1 VPRKAPP
8 PEAPGFSVAVSE
20 ADVRRL
26 CSEGAYARGD
36 ALQWEGHVFAPG
48 IEHQGLG
55 GEVLGT
61 WQRVDVVRIKAGG
74 GQLTSEC
81 TCRSGPFCRHAA
93 ALLLHWL
100 RARDSFVPIVEEGP
114 PTPDRES
121 FAGEFDYFD
130 EDDEDLDPTASY
142 PEQQV
147 SPQEEYAR
155 LLEPATMQHLRAI
168 ARRRGLRVVA
178 KNKVEMVAQ
187 LATLLSERAGI
198 EAAIAA
204 LGDDETLT
212 LEVANLLGAVGGAG
226 TTSAAIIRA
235 CSTLGL
241 AAKPSAQHFP
251 ALDTLADLALVV
263 RNETYTMDAANCWV
277 PYAVAAAIP
286 PRGVLL
292 GMSSTVRSVIP
303 PPAKLGVTE
312 VCQVIGYELAQGRI
326 GVQPMAG
333 QEVAAAALPRG
344 WIAQSESPPSGHQS
358 ESVRAL
364 RPALFTA
371 HEDLRRL
378 EELTGQTPDMIDFSL
393 WILLRLGIVEA
404 YTEPPGY
411 VLTIRED
418 LLRTLFSL
426 PPAERLDAIRTAW
439 LDAQDLVELGMV
451 VGEKG
456 PLALHYSLKGQT
468 YWAATHPNAGA
479 VRGLVARIV
488 GYLPAETEW
497 YSVESLLTL
506 CRKLAPDLLGNP
518 NVYGGPRWWFSR
530 PGSSRRFELTQQ
542 EDWRRVW
549 AALVRTI
556 LTGPMSWLG
565 LIEVGARHGEPVAFR
580 VRPAAAVL
588 GERPVRLERPDDAPV
603 LLLEIDPS
611 THTPLVTVPPNTL
624 DNGIHATLAA
634 IGTMAGASPQ
644 GLRYRLTAQ
653 GVQRV
658 FDSGA
663 SGPQLI
669 AVLGERAG
677 GTLPEAVQ
685 AILERWWESYG
696 AIRLYDE
703 VTLIELGDDLLL
715 RELLAAS
722 SLREAVLHT
731 FSPRL
736 VAIDSARVDELVEE
750 LTRLG
755 YTPRMVDEA

>member
-1 VPRKAPP
+1 MPRKAPP
-8 PEAPGFSVAVSE
+8 PAAPGFSVAVSE

-26 CSEGAYARGD
+26 CGEGAYARGD
-36 ALQWEGHVFAPG
+36 ASQREGHVFAPG
-48 IEHQGLG
+48 IEHEGLSAQ
-55 GEVLGT
+55 VLGT
-61 WQRVDVVRIKAGG
+61 WQRVDVARVKAGG

-100 RARDSFVPIVEEGP
+100 RARDSFGEIVEERS
-114 PTPDRES
+114 PTLDRES
-121 FAGEFDYFD
+121 RAGEFDYFD
-130 EDDEDLDPTASY
+130 GEEEDLELAAPYAEQGVT
-142 PEQQV
+142 PE
-147 SPQEEYAR
+147 EEYAR
-155 LLEPATMQHLRAI
+155 LLQPVTMQNLRAL
-168 ARRRGLRVVA
+168 ASRRGVRVVG

-187 LATLLSERAGI
+187 LARLLSEPAGI
-198 EAAIAA
+198 EATIAT
-204 LGDDETLT
+204 LGDDERLT
-212 LEVANLLGAVGGAG
+212 LEVANLLGAVSGAG
-226 TTSAAIIRA
+226 TTAAAIIRA

-251 ALDTLADLALVV
+251 ALETLADLALVV
-263 RNETYTMDAANCWV
+263 RTDTYTSDAANCWV

-312 VCQVIGYELAQGRI
+312 VCQIIGYELTQGRI
-326 GVQPMAG
+326 GVQPMPA
-333 QEVAAAALPRG
+333 QEKVHAVLPRG
-344 WIAQSESPPSGHQS
+344 WLAQPDSSASGHQS

-371 HEDLRRL
+371 RDDLRRL
-378 EELTGQTPDMIDFSL
+378 EELTGQTPAMIDFSL

-404 YTEPPGY
+404 YDQPPGY

-426 PPAERLDAIRTAW
+426 PPDQRMDVISTAW
-439 LDAQDLVELGMV
+439 LDAQDLLELGMI
-451 VGEKG
+451 VGEKA

-479 VRGLVARIV
+479 VRALVARIV
-488 GYLPAETEW
+488 AYLPPEAEW
-497 YSVESLLTL
+497 YSVEFLLIL

-518 NVYGGPRWWFSR
+518 NLYGGPRWWFSR
-530 PGSSRRFELTQQ
+530 PGSSHRFDLMQP

-565 LIEVGARHGEPVAFR
+565 LIEVGTRHGEPLAFR
-580 VRPAAAVL
+580 VHPAAALL
-588 GERPVRLERPDDAPV
+588 GERPAPLERPDDAPP

-624 DNGIHATLAA
+624 DSGIHSTLAA
-634 IGTMAGASPQ
+634 IGAMAGASPQ

-653 GVQRV
+653 GVQRA
-658 FDSGA
+658 FDGGA

-669 AVLGERAG
+669 ALLGERAG
-677 GTLPEAVQ
+677 GTMPEAVQ

-703 VTLIELGDDLLL
+703 VTLVELGDDLLL

-755 YTPRMVDEA
+755 YTPRVVEEA

>member
-1 VPRKAPP
+1 VPRKPAPP
-8 PEAPGFSVAVSE
+8 GAPGFSVAVSE

-26 CSEGAYARGD
+26 CGEGAYARGD
-36 ALQWEGHVFAPG
+36 VLQREGHVFAPG
-48 IEHQGLG
+48 IEHQGLAA
-55 GEVLGT
+55 EVLGT
-61 WQRVDVVRIKAGG
+61 WRRVDVVRVKAGG

-100 RARDSFVPIVEEGP
+100 RARDSFGEIVEEAA
-114 PTPDRES
+114 PTLDRES
-121 FAGEFDYFD
+121 SAGELDYFD
-130 EDDEDLDPTASY
+130 DDEELDPSALY
-142 PEQQV
+142 AEQEV
-147 SPQEEYAR
+147 APREEYAR
-155 LLEPATMQHLRAI
+155 LLEAATMQHLRAI

-198 EAAIAA
+198 EAAIAT
-204 LGDDETLT
+204 LGDDERLT
-212 LEVANLLGAVGGAG
+212 LEVANLLGAVGAAG
-226 TTSAAIIRA
+226 TTSGTVARA
-235 CSTLGL
+235 CATLGM
-241 AAKPSAQHFP
+241 AVKPSGQNFP

-263 RNETYTMDAANCWV
+263 RNETYTSDAANVWV

-286 PRGVLL
+286 PRDVLL

-312 VCQVIGYELAQGRI
+312 VCQVIGHELAQGHI
-326 GVQPMAG
+326 GVQPMPA
-333 QEVAAAALPRG
+333 QEKVFAALPRG
-344 WIAQSESPPSGHQS
+344 WIAKPESSPSGHQS

-371 HEDLRRL
+371 REDLRRL

-393 WILLRLGIVEA
+393 WSLLRLGIVEA

-411 VLTIRED
+411 VLTVRED
-418 LLRTLFSL
+418 LLRTLLAL
-426 PPAERLDAIRTAW
+426 PPAQRLDVVNTAW
-439 LDAQDLVELGMV
+439 LAAHDLPELGMI

-530 PGSSRRFELTQQ
+530 PGASRRFDLTQM

-565 LIEVGARHGEPVAFR
+565 LIEVGTRHGEPVAFR
-580 VRPAAAVL
+580 VRPPAAVL
-588 GERPVRLERPDDAPV
+588 GDRPVPLERPDGAPP

-611 THTPLVTVPPNTL
+611 THMPLATVPPNTL
-624 DNGIHATLAA
+624 DSGIHTMLTA
-634 IGTMAGASPQ
+634 IGTMTGASPQ

-653 GVQRV
+653 GVQRA
-658 FDSGA
+658 FDSGT
-663 SGPQLI
+663 SGPQLM

-677 GTLPEAVQ
+677 GTLPEAVR
-685 AILERWWESYG
+685 AILERWWDSYG

-703 VTLIELGDDLLL
+703 VTLVELGDDLLL

-722 SLREAVLHT
+722 TLREAVLHT

-755 YTPRMVDEA
+755 YTPRVVDEV

>member
-8 PEAPGFSVAVSE
+8 PAAPGFSVAVAE

-26 CSEGAYARGD
+26 CGEGAYVRGD
-36 ALQWEGHVFAPG
+36 ALQREGHVFAPS
-48 IEHQGLG
+48 IEYEGLG
-55 GEVLGT
+55 AQVLGT
-61 WQRVDVVRIKAGG
+61 WQRVDVVRVKAGG

-81 TCRSGPFCRHAA
+81 SCRSGPFCRHAA

-100 RARDSFVPIVEEGP
+100 RARDSFVEIVKESP
-114 PTPDRES
+114 PTLDRES
-121 FAGEFDYFD
+121 RAGELHYFD
-130 EDDEDLDPTASY
+130 EDDEELDPAAPYAEQHVT
-142 PEQQV
+142 PEQ
-147 SPQEEYAR
+147 EYAR

-187 LATLLSERAGI
+187 LARLLSERAGI
-198 EAAIAA
+198 EAAIAT
-204 LGDDETLT
+204 LGDDERLT
-212 LEVANLLGAVGGAG
+212 LEVVNLLGAVGAAG
-226 TTSAAIIRA
+226 TTSGAVARA
-235 CSTLGL
+235 CATLGV
-241 AAKPSAQHFP
+241 AVKPSAQNFP

-263 RNETYTMDAANCWV
+263 RNETYTSDAANVRV
-277 PYAVAAAIP
+277 PSAVAAAIP
-286 PRGVLL
+286 PRDVML

-303 PPAKLGVTE
+303 PLAKLGVTE
-312 VCQVIGYELAQGRI
+312 VCQVIGNELAQGRI
-326 GVQPMAG
+326 GVQPTPAQAQSATM
-333 QEVAAAALPRG
+333 LPRG
-344 WIAQSESPPSGHQS
+344 WIAQPDSSPSGHQS

-371 HEDLRRL
+371 GEDVRRL

-393 WILLRLGIVEA
+393 WMLLRLGIVEA
-404 YTEPPGY
+404 YTQPPGY
-411 VLTIRED
+411 ALTVDED
-418 LLRTLFSL
+418 LLRTLLAL
-426 PPAERLDAIRTAW
+426 PPAQRLDVISTAW
-439 LDAQDLVELGMV
+439 LDAQDLPELGMV

-468 YWAATHPNAGA
+468 YWAATHPDAGA

-518 NVYGGPRWWFSR
+518 NLYGGPRWWFSR
-530 PGSSRRFELTQQ
+530 SGSSRRFDLMQS

-565 LIEVGARHGEPVAFR
+565 LIEVGTRHGEPVAFR
-580 VRPAAAVL
+580 VRPTAALL
-588 GERPVRLERPDDAPV
+588 GERPVRLEPPDNAAP
-603 LLLEIDPS
+603 LLLEIDTT
-611 THTPLVTVPPNTL
+611 THMPLVTVPPNTL
-624 DNGIHATLAA
+624 DSGIHSALAA

-653 GVQRV
+653 GVQRA
-658 FDSGA
+658 FDSGV

-669 AVLGERAG
+669 TLLGERAG

-703 VTLIELGDDLLL
+703 VTLVELGDDLLL

-755 YTPRMVDEA
+755 YTPRVVEEA

>member
-1 VPRKAPP
+1 MPRKPVPA
-8 PEAPGFSVAVSE
+8 EAPGFSVAVSE

-26 CSEGAYARGD
+26 CGEGAYARGD
-36 ALQWEGHVFAPG
+36 ALQREGHVFAPG
-48 IEHQGLG
+48 IEHRGLAA
-55 GEVLGT
+55 EVLGT
-61 WQRVDVVRIKAGG
+61 WRRVDVVRVKAGG

-81 TCRSGPFCRHAA
+81 TCRSGAFCRHAA

-100 RARDSFVPIVEEGP
+100 RVRDSFVAMVEEGP
-114 PTPDRES
+114 SILDRES
-121 FAGEFDYFD
+121 FAGELDYYD
-130 EDDEDLDPTASY
+130 DGDEDLDPAAPYS
-142 PEQQV
+142 EQEV

-155 LLEPATMQHLRAI
+155 LLEPVTMQNLRAL
-168 ARRRGLRVVA
+168 ASRRGLRVVA

-187 LATLLSERAGI
+187 LARLLSERTGI
-198 EAAIAA
+198 EAAIAT
-204 LGDDETLT
+204 LGDDERLT
-212 LEVANLLGAVGGAG
+212 LEVANVLSGVGGAG
-226 TTSAAIIRA
+226 VTSRTIVRA

-241 AAKPSAQHFP
+241 AVKPSAQHFP

-263 RNETYTMDAANCWV
+263 RNETYTADAANCWV

-286 PRGVLL
+286 PRDVLL

-312 VCQVIGYELAQGRI
+312 VCQIIGYELTQGRI
-326 GVQPMAG
+326 GVQPMAA
-333 QEVAAAALPRG
+333 QEKVHAVLPRG
-344 WIAQSESPPSGHQS
+344 WLGQPDSSASGHQS

-364 RPALFTA
+364 QPALFTA
-371 HEDLRRL
+371 REDLRRL
-378 EELTGQTPDMIDFSL
+378 EELTGQTPAMIDFSL
-393 WILLRLGIVEA
+393 WILLRLGIVED
-404 YTEPPGY
+404 YTQQPGY
-411 VLTIRED
+411 GLTIRED
-418 LLRTLFSL
+418 LLRTLFAL
-426 PPAERLDAIRTAW
+426 PSGQRLDVISTAW
-439 LDAQDLVELGMV
+439 LDAQDLLELGMV

-479 VRGLVARIV
+479 VRALVARIV
-488 GYLPAETEW
+488 AYLPAETEW

-518 NVYGGPRWWFSR
+518 NLYGGPRWWFSR
-530 PGSSRRFELTQQ
+530 PGSSRRFDLMQP

-565 LIEVGARHGEPVAFR
+565 LIEVGTRHGEPVAFR

-588 GERPVRLERPDDAPV
+588 GDRPAPLERPDDAPP

-624 DNGIHATLAA
+624 DSGIHSMLAA

-653 GVQRV
+653 GVQRA
-658 FDSGA
+658 FDGGA
-663 SGPQLI
+663 SGPQLM
-669 AVLGERAG
+669 ALLGERAG

-703 VTLIELGDDLLL
+703 VTLVELGDDLLL

-722 SLREAVLHT
+722 SLREAVLQT

-755 YTPRMVDEA
+755 YTPRVVEEA